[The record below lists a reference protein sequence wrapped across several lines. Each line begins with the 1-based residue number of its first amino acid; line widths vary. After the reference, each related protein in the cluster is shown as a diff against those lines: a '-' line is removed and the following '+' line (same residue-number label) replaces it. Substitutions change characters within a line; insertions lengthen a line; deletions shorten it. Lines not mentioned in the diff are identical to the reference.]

1 MKFLTYMI
9 TSVAALDIK
18 VNPIEDGQ
26 PCGTGPKAVKDA
38 AGNCKSNKCNAVP
51 KAAATTTRRLAE
63 AAAAP
68 PTCLS
73 VQEKC
78 LAIKE
83 NKDETAGALVLLA
96 DAIKSCRTAPSCKWV
111 PTEANQTEGAGSC
124 EADCKCSGTTVVSV
138 TVAFV
143 AAILLL

>member
-9 TSVAALDIK
+9 TSVAAIDIK

-26 PCGTGPKAVKDA
+26 PCGMGQKAVTDA

-51 KAAATTTRRLAE
+51 KAAAATTRRLAE

-68 PTCLS
+68 PTCQK
-73 VQEKC
+73 VQTAC

-83 NKDETAGALVLLA
+83 DATAKPEAITAAAAETKCKETA
-96 DAIKSCRTAPSCKWV
+96 SCKWV
-111 PTEANQTEGAGSC
+111 PAAGSTPAGC

-138 TVAFV
+138 TAAFV
-143 AAILLL
+143 AAIFLL